1 MSEQVRL
8 ENLSEHPAL
17 ATFPLLSEEQLA
29 VLTMSIG
36 EHGVLKPLV
45 CVRDPSGAD
54 KGFVIDGRNRLQGA
68 KNNIFSSVPVEWA
81 PEGTDPIVYAIESA
95 ISGRNLTRSG
105 VVLLL
110 LEQHPDLAEERRARE
125 HGGLKHR
132 KNANVSRCD
141 FVTAEDGKGSFL
153 RIAERYNVPRE
164 YFSDLV
170 KIQETLAS
178 DPEGWERVRM
188 AILNGEGSIPA
199 MVRGAGGA
207 VATKGKNRAD
217 PRYDRLAVTATKT
230 LENVFKAWGKFKFLT
245 PRQLAMTENNL
256 AEMFGA
262 MPDSVRQISA
272 RSIVETWPEHEKKM
286 LAKML
291 KGGDR

>member
-8 ENLSEHPAL
+8 ENLSEHPLL

-29 VLTMSIG
+29 VLTMSIA

-45 CVRDPSGAD
+45 CVKDPSGAD
-54 KGFVIDGRNRLQGA
+54 KGLVIDGRNRLQAA

-81 PEGTDPIVYAIESA
+81 PDGTNPVVYALESA
-95 ISGRNLTRSG
+95 IAGRNLTRSG

-110 LEQHPDLAEERRARE
+110 LEQHPDLAEERAERG
-125 HGGLKHR
+125 HGNLKNR
-132 KNANVSRCD
+132 KNANVSRAHN
-141 FVTAEDGKGSFL
+141 VRPEEGKGSFVV
-153 RIAERYNVPRE
+153 ISERYNVPYH

-207 VATKGKNRAD
+207 VATKGKNRND
-217 PRYDRLAVTATKT
+217 PKYDVLCVSATRT
-230 LENVFKAWGKFKFLT
+230 IANVFKAWGSFKFT
-245 PRQLAMTENNL
+245 VPSRLAIAENNL

-262 MPDSVRQISA
+262 MPDGVRKINA
-272 RSIVETWPEHEKKM
+272 RAIVETWPAHDKAM

-291 KGGDR
+291 KG

>member
-17 ATFPLLSEEQLA
+17 AGFPLLSEEQLA
-29 VLTMSIG
+29 VLTMSIA

-45 CVRDPSGAD
+45 CVKDPSGAAD
-54 KGFVIDGRNRLQGA
+54 KGLVIDGRNRLQAA

-81 PEGTDPIVYAIESA
+81 PEGTDPVIYALESA

-110 LEQHPDLAEERRARE
+110 LEQHPDLAEEREIRRTYN
-125 HGGLKHR
+125 LKHS
-132 KNANVSRCD
+132 KNANVSRCNN
-141 FVTAEDGKGSFL
+141 VASIEGKGSF
-153 RIAERYNVPRE
+153 ESMSDRYNVPRD
-164 YFSDLV
+164 YFRQLLTIRDAFA
-170 KIQETLAS
+170 K
-178 DPEGWERVRM
+178 DPEGWEKVRM

-217 PRYDRLAVTATKT
+217 PHYENLACTATRT
-230 LENVFKAWGKFKFLT
+230 VANVFRAWGSFKFRDD
-245 PRQLAMTENNL
+245 RQLAIAENNL
-256 AEMFGA
+256 AEMFGT
-262 MPDSVRQISA
+262 MPDAVRKINA
-272 RSIVETWPEHEKKM
+272 RAIAESWPAHEKAM

-291 KGGDR
+291 KAR

>member
-29 VLTMSIG
+29 VLTQSIG

-45 CVRDPSGAD
+45 CVKDPSGAD
-54 KGFVIDGRNRLQGA
+54 KGLVIDGRNRLQAA

-81 PEGTDPIVYAIESA
+81 PEGTNPVVYALESA
-95 ISGRNLTRSG
+95 IAGRNLTRSG

-125 HGGLKHR
+125 HGNLKR
-132 KNANVSRCD
+132 GKTPMFSRSDKICPGN
-141 FVTAEDGKGSFL
+141 GKGSFVAM
-153 RIAERYNVPRE
+153 AERYNVPPD

-170 KIQETLAS
+170 KIQETLVS
-178 DPEGWERVRM
+178 DPEGWEKVRM

-207 VATKGKNRAD
+207 VATKGKNRND
-217 PRYDRLAVTATKT
+217 PKYDVLCVSASKT
-230 LENVFKAWGKFKFLT
+230 IANVFKQWGSFKFTVPARLT
-245 PRQLAMTENNL
+245 IAENNL

-262 MPDSVRQISA
+262 MPDQIRKINA
-272 RSIVETWPEHEKKM
+272 RAIVETWPEHDKKM

-291 KGGDR
+291 KGG